1 MCYKEDKCW
10 KHYDV
15 WKKPITNDDIVSD
28 SINMN
33 FHLRSTDILNK
44 ELEAFQSSDKPLK
57 DDLSSYHVE
66 NELDTR
72 VDKEN
77 LFQ

>member
-1 MCYKEDKCW
+1 
-10 KHYDV
+10 
-15 WKKPITNDDIVSD
+15 
-28 SINMN
+28 MN

-44 ELEAFQSSDKPLK
+44 DLEAFQSSDKPLK
-57 DDLSSYHVE
+57 DDLSSCHVE